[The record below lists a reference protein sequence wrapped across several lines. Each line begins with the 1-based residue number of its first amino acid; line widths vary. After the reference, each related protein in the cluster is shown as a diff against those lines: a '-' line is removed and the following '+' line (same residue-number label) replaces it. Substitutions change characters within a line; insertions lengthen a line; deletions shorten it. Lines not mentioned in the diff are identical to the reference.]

1 MTTITNV
8 RWIVYG
14 QRPQREVHIADKMD
28 KGDLFV
34 QLKRATIKAPE
45 TKMGEELALAYR
57 VGTEDVYI
65 TIVNLTSDVP
75 EEHFR
80 YALNEY
86 VVIASI
92 EDDVDYGFDYNDAK
106 LRAADVGISL
116 KQDEYVEDRR
126 R

>member
-8 RWIVYG
+8 KWIVYG
-14 QRPQREVHIADKMD
+14 QRPQREVRIADKMD

-106 LRAADVGISL
+106 LRAADVGINL
-116 KQDEYVEDRR
+116 KQDEYVADRR
-126 R
+126 Q

>member
-8 RWIVYG
+8 KWIVYG
-14 QRPQREVHIADKMD
+14 QRPQREVRIADKMD

-45 TKMGEELALAYR
+45 TKMGEGLALAYR

-106 LRAADVGISL
+106 LRAADVGINL
-116 KQDEYVEDRR
+116 KQDEYVADRR
-126 R
+126 Q

>member
-8 RWIVYG
+8 KWIVYG
-14 QRPQREVHIADKMD
+14 QRSQREVRIADKMD

-106 LRAADVGISL
+106 LRAADVGINL
-116 KQDEYVEDRR
+116 KQDEYVADRR
-126 R
+126 Q